1 MVVETIPQAHA
12 QTNNKPQATTC
23 RYCKKPAW
31 DSYFF
36 CPNCGK
42 KLKEPPFVFSWLKTI
57 GVILESLLL
66 PPLGI
71 FPGVKYL
78 RIKNNTARIV
88 GLIAII
94 ITIIM
99 TLVLIILLR
108 TYLNSVSQTYNQIY
122 EMQTGIYNTNQT
134 NLNQINDL
142 QNTLQ

>member
-1 MVVETIPQAHA
+1 MEQQLN
-12 QTNNKPQATTC
+12 QTTNKPQATTC
-23 RYCKKPAW
+23 KYCHKPIW

-36 CPNCGK
+36 CPSCGK

-71 FPGVKYL
+71 FPAIKYL
-78 RIKNNTARIV
+78 RIKNNTARLI
-88 GLIAII
+88 GLTAVS

-99 TLVLIILLR
+99 TAILIILLT
-108 TYLNSVSQTYNQIY
+108 TYLNTMSQTYNQII

-142 QNTLQ
+142 QNIPQ